1 MLKPCTKLSFDFCK
15 NPRSRLEMMNFLQ
28 MKHNPTFRVNYLN
41 PLLEK
46 GILIMT
52 LPDKPN
58 SKYQKYVV
66 NASNL

>member
-1 MLKPCTKLSFDFCK
+1 
-15 NPRSRLEMMNFLQ
+15 MMNFLQ

-66 NASNL
+66 NAPNL